1 MASVEEVRELLRHAV
16 NYRLDGVAFAMTFP
30 LVVLAKD
37 YNGVG
42 PEWFPSWARKI
53 LDNICRVMLPMVL
66 IHDVRF
72 SHSDGSVEQFVAA
85 NDELRANGYK
95 IAESE
100 YAWYNPMRYLVK
112 HRVRVLYRLCRD
124 FGWTA
129 YVAAY
134 LKQEQQKNKE

>member
-1 MASVEEVRELLRHAV
+1 MSNISEVQELIGLCERYGLSGIDFIRRFSISQLVE
-16 NYRLDGVAFAMTFP
+16 N
-30 LVVLAKD
+30 
-37 YNGVG
+37 YNGIG

-53 LDNICRVMLPMVL
+53 LDNICRVLLPMVL

-95 IAESE
+95 IAEAE
-100 YAWYNPMRYLVK
+100 YACYNPMRYIIK

-129 YVAAY
+129 YVAGY
-134 LKQEQQKNKE
+134 LKKEQQKNKE